1 MEKER
6 TNVLLDKDMMIALK
20 NLSQIENRS
29 ITSIVREAIS
39 EYIAKRNIKKDFTI
53 IGIGES
59 KKDSSNSSKL
69 GYKENL
75 RKKAGG

>member
-1 MEKER
+1 LEKER

-59 KKDSSNSSKL
+59 KKDSNNSSKL